1 MGATSVR
8 IGAPAAAESGDAAA
22 GAADGEEVADGA
34 ADAVV
39 LGACPGGFAAP
50 AEPAVIIHTP
60 SNAKAEFIVVNRGTT
75 AS

>member
-8 IGAPAAAESGDAAA
+8 LGALPAAAAEGGDAAA

-39 LGACPGGFAAP
+39 LGACPGGIAA
-50 AEPAVIIHTP
+50 PAVIIHTP